1 MHIPQVNAKG
11 GILLW
16 WGKFRFVYGHAA
28 TYVGMIQMALIVA
41 VAYNTTLR
49 PWIVD
54 YLGWDVTFWQYCVVL
69 GALLLVGMVLEFALG
84 VPAFLAIANE
94 QWYKH
99 GNPIKTDIDIVKAG
113 LSEMKSKQ
121 TETDEKLAKIMKRLE
136 IE

>member
-28 TYVGMIQMALIVA
+28 TYVGMIQMALIIA
-41 VAYNTTLR
+41 VAYNTTLK
-49 PWIVD
+49 PWVVS
-54 YLGWDVTFWQYCVVL
+54 YLGWDMTFWQYCIVL
-69 GALLLVGMVLEFALG
+69 GVLLLVGMVLEFALG

-99 GNPIKTDIDIVKAG
+99 GNPIKTDIDTV
-113 LSEMKSKQ
+113 KSKQ
-121 TETDEKLAKIMKRLE
+121 AEMDDKVNKIMKRLE